1 MKKIIIACVIGLI
14 MTTPFVAASPTVMN
28 AVKDEIKQS
37 CSSNE
42 NFTHTVMI
50 EYGTTTTC
58 PYCVIASGQLY
69 SIYNSGDL
77 DFYYVSLVYDEGNA
91 NVRSRFTELG
101 ITSIPDVYFDGGYKR
116 LLGAQDDEQPYRN
129 AISQCGN
136 REVPDI
142 DITVNAEWKGGGTI
156 KITGTVT
163 NNEAEEYKGHLR
175 VYVVE
180 KESRWDDNG
189 GNPYHFAALDIPI
202 DKSLSVSQSQQPG
215 NPRPLGETYTFQKT
229 WFGAIYGFSDITQ
242 ENTMVI
248 AAVFDPDTEDAVQ
261 AAAAEPTSSSEP
273 NGTALS
279 FIYHFIATLKIMYD
293 KVLMKIQ
300 SAN

>member
-1 MKKIIIACVIGLI
+1 MKKIIIVCLICLI
-14 MTTPFVAASPTVMN
+14 MTTPFAAASPTVFSALKN
-28 AVKDEIKQS
+28 EIKQS
-37 CSSNE
+37 SSLQE

-77 DFYYVSLVYDEGNA
+77 DFYYVSLVYDEGNM
-91 NVRSRFTELG
+91 NVKNRFTELG

-136 REVPDI
+136 RDVPDI
-142 DITVNAEWKGGGTI
+142 DITLNAVWKGGGTI
-156 KITGTVT
+156 KISGTVT
-163 NNEAEEYKGHLR
+163 NNEAEVYKGHLR

-189 GNPYHFAALDIPI
+189 GNPYHYAALDIPI
-202 DKSLSVSQSQQPG
+202 DKSLSVSQSQQG
-215 NPRPLGETYTFQKT
+215 YPRPLSEEYSFQKT
-229 WFGAIYGFSDITQ
+229 WIGALFGFSNITQ

-261 AAAAEPTSSSEP
+261 AAACEPTSSSESYSVP
-273 NGTALS
+273 
-279 FIYHFIATLKIMYD
+279 FPIMYHLIATMKILYE
-293 KVLMKIQ
+293 KILSKIQ
-300 SAN
+300 SA